1 MPLFTGEYYTAREF
15 RFTQKQA
22 GELVGYPFLVVLD
35 RGRQYAEHGFLLA
48 EISKEAA
55 HQEVIETTTLGNDII
70 SFRYIVSY
78 SYFVLTTVC

>member
-35 RGRQYAEHGFLLA
+35 RGRQYAEPGFLLA
-48 EISKEAA
+48 EVSREAA
-55 HQEVIETTTLGNDII
+55 HQEVIEISTLGKGVIP
-70 SFRYIVSY
+70 F
-78 SYFVLTTVC
+78 